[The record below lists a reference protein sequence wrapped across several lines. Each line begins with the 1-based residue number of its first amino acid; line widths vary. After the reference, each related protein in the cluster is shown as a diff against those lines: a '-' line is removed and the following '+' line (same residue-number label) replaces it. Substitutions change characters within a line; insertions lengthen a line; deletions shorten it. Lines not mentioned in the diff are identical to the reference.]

1 MITVGNESDGDEK
14 DGDSE
19 MSVNSSLDKVIS
31 KEMEATK
38 YIYSYIVF
46 TFLQAEA
53 SVKLNNPS
61 PSVQDTLKQL
71 FAVRKMAIEGLVLL
85 NRNVSR
91 Q

>member
-46 TFLQAEA
+46 TFLTGRSERQA
-53 SVKLNNPS
+53 
-61 PSVQDTLKQL
+61 
-71 FAVRKMAIEGLVLL
+71 
-85 NRNVSR
+85 
-91 Q
+91 